1 MFAHFDIV
9 DHTGKRVAEGH
20 KASFCLEDRE
30 CADGVDPH
38 YDCQNYGDQ
47 VTTYSFEICSRLFL
61 GRSNLAQS
69 SQLSYNEN
77 KLIGFDPLII
87 DGQEYAAQLIRS

>member
-9 DHTGKRVAEGH
+9 DYSGQRVAEGH

-30 CADGVDPH
+30 CADGVDPR

-47 VTTYSFEICSRLFL
+47 VQSCCYYYPVIIILRIHYSAYQAYLHFAVR
-61 GRSNLAQS
+61 RS
-69 SQLSYNEN
+69 
-77 KLIGFDPLII
+77 
-87 DGQEYAAQLIRS
+87 